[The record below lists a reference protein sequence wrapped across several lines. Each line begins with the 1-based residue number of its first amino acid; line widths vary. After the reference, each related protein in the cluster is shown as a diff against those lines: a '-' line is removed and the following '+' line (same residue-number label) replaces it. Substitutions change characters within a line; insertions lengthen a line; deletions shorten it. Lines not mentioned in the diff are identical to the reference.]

1 MAETRI
7 VAAANSDAPDVGSGL
22 LPWSGFASSRNSS
35 PSAEALK
42 KLSIEQLMNLQVT
55 SVSKRPSDCRRPPR
69 RSK

>member
-7 VAAANSDAPDVGSGL
+7 VAAPTAML
-22 LPWSGFASSRNSS
+22 LTLVLVCFPGSGFAQQPDSS

-55 SVSKRPSDCRRPPR
+55 SVSSVPSDCRRPPR